1 MYTDITAIILAGGKS
16 KRMGKEKALLHI
28 GEYTIIDVL
37 VSKLKD
43 RFNKII
49 LSTNSPENF
58 TFLKIPMVEDFY
70 KNVGPLGGI
79 HAGLIESETE
89 KNFIISCDLPLMSTE
104 MIDFICNYKTDKK
117 IVVCK
122 TGDYLEPTFGIYSKD
137 IVDEIEVILN
147 LNLQYGLSPKDIS
160 IQSVIEKI
168 GAEII
173 DATKLPFYNEDFFY
187 NMNTFEDYI
196 YVTKRLGVP
205 NKFNEIK
212 KTAKT

>member
-1 MYTDITAIILAGGKS
+1 MFKDITAIVLAGGKS

-28 GEYTIIDVL
+28 GEKTLIEIMID
-37 VSKLKD
+37 KLKTL
-43 RFNKII
+43 FPNII

-58 TFLKIPMVEDFY
+58 TFLKIRMIEDFY

-79 HAGLIESETE
+79 HAGLTESNTE

-104 MIDFICNYKTDKK
+104 MIEYLCNFNSSKK

-122 TGDYLEPTFGIYSKD
+122 SGDYIEPTFGIYSREILED
-137 IVDEIEVILN
+137 IEVILN
-147 LNLQYGLSPKDIS
+147 LNLQHGLQAKDIS
-160 IQSVIEKI
+160 IQNAIEKI
-168 GAEII
+168 GADII

-196 YVTKRLGVP
+196 YVTKKLGVP

-212 KTAKT
+212 KK

>member
-1 MYTDITAIILAGGKS
+1 MYKDITAIILAGGKS

-28 GEYTIIDVL
+28 GELTIIDVL
-37 VSKLKD
+37 VKKLQN

-49 LSTNSPENF
+49 LSTNSPGSF
-58 TFLKIPMVEDFY
+58 SFLKIPMVEDYY

-79 HAGLIESETE
+79 HAGLLESDTE
-89 KNFIISCDLPLMSTE
+89 KNFVISCDLPLMSDE
-104 MIDFICNYKTDKK
+104 MIDYICNYQSDKK
-117 IVVCK
+117 IIICK
-122 TGDYLEPTFGIYSKD
+122 VGDYIEPTFGIYSKS

-147 LNLQYGLSPKDIS
+147 LNLQYGLSPKDLS
-160 IQSVIEKI
+160 IHNAIEKI

-173 DATKLPFYNEDFFY
+173 DATKLPFYNEDIFY

-205 NKFNEIK
+205 NRFNEPQRTIK
-212 KTAKT
+212 S